1 MHDLVCC
8 TWLHTCA
15 CIHMHSHCTDH
26 WIHAAITTPLP
37 SILPILIWTYE
48 LAHPHLW
55 FPHPFALLPPHS
67 HTFALHTF
75 SYNSQWPITL
85 LHVSIDDIILNQ
97 LCHPSQDLHKGVEI
111 QAANG
116 KKMLALKV
124 FSHALRF
131 FKDHCLQELS
141 DQSSTRIVND
151 DIRWVITVPAIW
163 RQPAK
168 QFMRQA
174 SYEVRAMLVATINKE
189 IFIFVLT

>member
-1 MHDLVCC
+1 MR
-8 TWLHTCA
+8 TCYTF
-15 CIHMHSHCTDH
+15 MSFSLSLS
-26 WIHAAITTPLP
+26 PLSSP
-37 SILPILIWTYE
+37 S
-48 LAHPHLW
+48 
-55 FPHPFALLPPHS
+55 
-67 HTFALHTF
+67 
-75 SYNSQWPITL
+75 N
-85 LHVSIDDIILNQ
+85 
-97 LCHPSQDLHKGVEI
+97 QDLHKGVEI

-116 KKMLALKV
+116 KRMLALIV

-174 SYEVRAMLVATINKE
+174 AYEVST
-189 IFIFVLT
+189 

>member
-1 MHDLVCC
+1 M
-8 TWLHTCA
+8 
-15 CIHMHSHCTDH
+15 
-26 WIHAAITTPLP
+26 
-37 SILPILIWTYE
+37 
-48 LAHPHLW
+48 
-55 FPHPFALLPPHS
+55 FRLL
-67 HTFALHTF
+67 
-75 SYNSQWPITL
+75 
-85 LHVSIDDIILNQ
+85 
-97 LCHPSQDLHKGVEI
+97 QDLHKGVEI

-151 DIRWVITVPAIW
+151 DIRWVLTVPAIW

-174 SYEVRAMLVATINKE
+174 SYEVCTPLR
-189 IFIFVLT
+189 

>member
-1 MHDLVCC
+1 M
-8 TWLHTCA
+8 
-15 CIHMHSHCTDH
+15 
-26 WIHAAITTPLP
+26 
-37 SILPILIWTYE
+37 
-48 LAHPHLW
+48 
-55 FPHPFALLPPHS
+55 
-67 HTFALHTF
+67 
-75 SYNSQWPITL
+75 
-85 LHVSIDDIILNQ
+85 
-97 LCHPSQDLHKGVEI
+97 EI

-124 FSHALRF
+124 FAYALRF

-174 SYEVRAMLVATINKE
+174 AYEVITPSKKPNCK
-189 IFIFVLT
+189 